1 VLQQARI
8 AIPGQNRVAPAG
20 FRLAA
25 AGRQGRLP
33 LLLTVSQN
41 AATSNHAINRGSN
54 MYNEDLI

>member
-1 VLQQARI
+1 LPDPRPKSRGAGRI
-8 AIPGQNRVAPAG
+8 ES
-20 FRLAA
+20 FRLDA

-41 AATSNHAINRGSN
+41 AATSNHAIDRGPN